1 MKVHAFRCVRTSIC
15 IMPSWSSFV
24 VVFDLVSPP
33 WTRKKNS
40 LSLLSI
46 TISFKIRA
54 RFYTLKKKGD
64 TITIKS
70 SFPRKL
76 HQAKKK
82 CSTIQYSSRVAKL
95 NFQISENPSC
105 LFKKIIPKE
114 KEKFERRMQK
124 VFKGTKSSREAEQK
138 VG

>member
-40 LSLLSI
+40 LSLLYI

-54 RFYTLKKKGD
+54 RIYTLKKKGD

-76 HQAKKK
+76 HQARKKR
-82 CSTIQYSSRVAKL
+82 STIQYSRRVVKL

-105 LFKKIIPKE
+105 LFKKITPKE

>member
-105 LFKKIIPKE
+105 LFKKITPK
-114 KEKFERRMQK
+114 KRKSL
-124 VFKGTKSSREAEQK
+124 KGGCKKSSRVLK
-138 VG
+138 VREKQNKK